1 MPKIPAT
8 QKKHGANS
16 ELTFD
21 YLHKILFP
29 DNYKCDG
36 SKGQTKIRD
45 TADKDEFSELCKSL
59 KNICL
64 NEKPIMQETSNSI
77 RFSRPKGKLLFSLA
91 PKKSKKNLE
100 VLNTFSQLQ

>member
-1 MPKIPAT
+1 MPKIPAI
-8 QKKHGANS
+8 QKNHGANS

-29 DNYKCDG
+29 DKYKCNG

-45 TADKDEFSELCKSL
+45 TPVKDEFSELCKSL

-64 NEKPIMQETSNSI
+64 NEKPISETSNSI
-77 RFSRPKGKLLFSLA
+77 RFSRHRGK
-91 PKKSKKNLE
+91 
-100 VLNTFSQLQ
+100 

>member
-29 DNYKCDG
+29 DKYKCDG

-64 NEKPIMQETSNSI
+64 NEKPTMETSNSI
-77 RFSRPKGKLLFSLA
+77 RFSRHKGKYSSN
-91 PKKSKKNLE
+91 KIIKTS
-100 VLNTFSQLQ
+100 S

>member
-1 MPKIPAT
+1 MPKIPAI

-29 DNYKCDG
+29 DKYKSDG

-64 NEKPIMQETSNSI
+64 NEKPTMETSNSI
-77 RFSRPKGKLLFSLA
+77 RFSRHKGKQIILSCT
-91 PKKSKKNLE
+91 KKM
-100 VLNTFSQLQ
+100 

>member
-29 DNYKCDG
+29 DKCKCDG

-77 RFSRPKGKLLFSLA
+77 RFSRHKGKQIILSCT
-91 PKKSKKNLE
+91 KKM
-100 VLNTFSQLQ
+100 

>member
-1 MPKIPAT
+1 MPKIPST

-29 DNYKCDG
+29 DKYKCDG

-64 NEKPIMQETSNSI
+64 NEKPVMETSNSI
-77 RFSRPKGKLLFSLA
+77 RFSRHKGKQIILSCT
-91 PKKSKKNLE
+91 KKM
-100 VLNTFSQLQ
+100 

>member
-8 QKKHGANS
+8 PKKHGANS

-29 DNYKCDG
+29 DKYKCDG

-45 TADKDEFSELCKSL
+45 TAAEDEFSVLCKSL

-64 NEKPIMQETSNSI
+64 NEKPIMETSNSI
-77 RFSRPKGKLLFSLA
+77 RFSRPRGK
-91 PKKSKKNLE
+91 
-100 VLNTFSQLQ
+100 

>member
-29 DNYKCDG
+29 DKCDG

-45 TADKDEFSELCKSL
+45 TAVKDEFSELCKSL

-64 NEKPIMQETSNSI
+64 NEKPIMEKSNSI
-77 RFSRPKGKLLFSLA
+77 RFSRHKGKFF
-91 PKKSKKNLE
+91 
-100 VLNTFSQLQ
+100 VCFFVT